1 MSKFP
6 QALSLTAV
14 KNAYHNGDF
23 SPEELL
29 EEVLRRCEQHSDN
42 PIWIY
47 QLDDEDIKAYLLKLK
62 NKPPEDLP
70 LYGIPFAIKDN
81 IDLAGIPTT
90 AACEDYTYIP
100 NQSAFVV
107 QRLLDAGAIP
117 IGKTNLDQF
126 ATGLNGTRSPW
137 GAVQNSFNKD
147 YISGGSSSGS
157 SVAVALGLVSFS
169 LGTDTAGS
177 GRVPA
182 AFNNLIGLKPT
193 RGLLSTS
200 GVVPA
205 CRTLDCVTVFSLT
218 PEDASTVLSVAA
230 SVDSNDVY
238 SRSGHTQ
245 RKPVC
250 HEFRV
255 GVPNTDNLQ
264 FFGDNDAEALYN
276 NMLVQIMAAGGEWV
290 EVDFTPFRDTANLLY
305 QGPWIAERFAAIEDF
320 IGENAGSLLPEIR
333 AIIEPATNF
342 TAVDTFKSIYQLQAY
357 KQFADEIVNS
367 VDFIVT
373 PTAGTIYSI
382 EAMQSDPIALNNNLG
397 YYTNFMNLLDY
408 SALAIPGGFTS
419 KGLPWGVTLFSSA
432 FSDRALLEYGN
443 RILAEG
449 ECKLG
454 ASDEVAKYYAIEI
467 DDSHTIDIVVC
478 GAHMSGM
485 ALNDQLTERL
495 AVLIRKTLTAT
506 NYRLYA
512 LAGGPPYRP
521 GLIRDNINGAAIEV
535 EVWRMPSDHFGSFMK
550 LIPHP
555 LAVGTVELENGQWC
569 NSFICEPCGLEGAT
583 DITALGS
590 WRAFIADLD

>member
-6 QALSLTAV
+6 QALSISAI
-14 KNAYHNGDF
+14 KDAYHNGDF

-29 EEVLRRCEQHSDN
+29 EEVLKRCKKHSDN
-42 PIWIY
+42 PIWIH
-47 QLDDEDIKAYLLKLK
+47 QLDDENIKAYLLKLK
-62 NKPPEDLP
+62 DKSPEELP

-100 NQSAFVV
+100 DQSAFVV

-117 IGKTNLDQF
+117 VGKTNLDQF

-218 PEDASTVLSVAA
+218 PEDALTVLSVAEHI
-230 SVDSNDVY
+230 DSNDAY

-245 RKPVC
+245 RKPVS

-255 GVPNTDNLQ
+255 GVPHADQLQ
-264 FFGDNDAEALYN
+264 FFGDDDAEALYN
-276 NMLVQIMAAGGEWV
+276 NMLVQIMAAGGELV
-290 EVDFTPFRDTANLLY
+290 EVDFTPFRDAANLLY

-333 AIIEPATNF
+333 AIIEPATHF

-357 KQFADEIVNS
+357 KQLADEIVNS

-382 EAMQSDPIALNNNLG
+382 EAMQSDPITLNNNLG

-419 KGLPWGVTLFSSA
+419 KGLPWGVTLFSNA
-432 FSDRALLEYGN
+432 FRDRVLLGYGN
-443 RILAEG
+443 RILAQG

-454 ASDEVAKYYAIEI
+454 ASDEGAKYPAINI
-467 DDSHTIDIVVC
+467 DDSNAIDIVVC

-485 ALNDQLTERL
+485 ALNDQLTERQ
-495 AVLIRKTLTAT
+495 AVLVRKTLTAS
-506 NYRLYA
+506 NYRFYA

-521 GLIRDNINGAAIEV
+521 GLVRDNINGAAIEV
-535 EVWRMPSDHFGSFMK
+535 EIWRMPSSHFGSFMK

-555 LAVGTVELENGQWC
+555 LGVGTVELENGQWC

-583 DITALGS
+583 DITDLGS
-590 WRAFIADLD
+590 WRVFIADLD